1 VIESAPVTR
10 PLPALLA
17 VSTLTLILSTC
28 GGDDDQAEIEQTVR
42 DFVSA
47 TNDRDA
53 DTFCGEIVTQEFLE
67 QSTGAKGDEAED
79 ECKRQ
84 LESIKG
90 LDVKLVEISKTEIED
105 DKATVRAV
113 IETQGDPQP
122 QTLRLEKEDGKWKL
136 TGGR

>member
-1 VIESAPVTR
+1 
-10 PLPALLA
+10 
-17 VSTLTLILSTC
+17 
-28 GGDDDQAEIEQTVR
+28 VR

-53 DTFCGEIVTQEFLE
+53 DAFCGEIVTQEFLE

-90 LDVKLVEISKTEIED
+90 LEVELVEIRKTEVD
-105 DKATVRAV
+105 GDSATVRTV
-113 IETQGDPQP
+113 IETQGDSNTQI
-122 QTLRLEKEDGKWKL
+122 LRLKKEDGGWKL
-136 TGGR
+136 AGGSGD